1 MPDAGGWANSG
12 TLDMRPPDYED
23 DEDKIDGLKR
33 NVINSNGVV
42 RIDLPSPLREEPRF
56 PKEKLK
62 TFIGELNTDTF
73 WSVYLLSS
81 KSASFIFKDV
91 KIKTLKLFFIT
102 TS

>member
-1 MPDAGGWANSG
+1 
-12 TLDMRPPDYED
+12 MRPPDYED

-62 TFIGELNTDTF
+62 TFVGELKLLVHWF
-73 WSVYLLSS
+73 IFLSS
-81 KSASFIFKDV
+81 KSDIAFI
-91 KIKTLKLFFIT
+91 IIFIILST
-102 TS
+102 Q